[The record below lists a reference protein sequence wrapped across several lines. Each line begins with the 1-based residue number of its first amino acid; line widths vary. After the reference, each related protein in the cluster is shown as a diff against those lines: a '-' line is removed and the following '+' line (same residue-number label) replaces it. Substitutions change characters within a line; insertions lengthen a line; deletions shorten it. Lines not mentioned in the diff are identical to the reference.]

1 MRLRNLKNKE
11 EILNN
16 SKYLEKDPYKYKGKW
31 SKYFNNNN
39 PIYIEIG
46 MGFGKFIVENAR
58 RNPNIN
64 YIGIERLDN
73 VLARTLPRIPDDITN
88 LVILRLN
95 ALEIDEVFDREID
108 RIFLNFSDPW
118 PKSRHS
124 MRRLT
129 SQVFLK
135 KYDKIFRRDMSIY
148 MKTDNRDLYIFS
160 LMSFSSYGYVLSDIS
175 FDLHEGDDSD
185 IITTEYEDKFVKKG
199 LPIYNVV
206 ATKSS
211 IFGKEI

>member
-16 SKYLEKDPYKYKGKW
+16 SKYLEKNPYKYRGCW
-31 SKYFNNNN
+31 NKYFNNDN

-95 ALEIDEVFDREID
+95 ALDIDEVFNKEID

-118 PKSRHS
+118 PKTRHS

-129 SQVFLK
+129 SKVFLA
-135 KYDKIFRRDMSIY
+135 KYDNIFKKDMSIY
-148 MKTDNRDLYIFS
+148 MKTDNQDLYIFS
-160 LMSFSSYGYVLSDIS
+160 LMSFSSYGYILSDIS
-175 FDLHEGDDSD
+175 FNLHNGDDSE
-185 IITTEYEDKFVKKG
+185 IITTEYEDKFVKRG
-199 LPIYNVV
+199 VPIYSVV

-211 IFGKEI
+211 IISKEI

>member
-11 EILNN
+11 EILEN
-16 SKYLEKDPYKYKGKW
+16 SNYLVKNPSDFKGKW
-31 SKYFNNNN
+31 NKYFNNNN

-46 MGFGKFIVENAR
+46 MGFGKFIVENALK
-58 RNPNIN
+58 NPDIN
-64 YIGIERLDN
+64 YIGIEKLDN
-73 VLARTLPRIPDDITN
+73 VLARCLPRISEGIDN
-88 LVILRLN
+88 LAIIRLN
-95 ALEIDEVFDREID
+95 ALEIDEIFDKEID

-118 PKSRHS
+118 PKKRHS

-129 SQVFLK
+129 SVNFLE
-135 KYDKIFRRDMSIY
+135 KYDKIFCKNKTIY
-148 MKTDNRDLYIFS
+148 MKTDNRDLFIFS
-160 LMSFSSYGYVLSDIS
+160 LESFSSYGYVLSDIS

-199 LPIYNVV
+199 LPIYSVV